1 MTTRVAEC
9 TLAKGAYT
17 VTIYAME
24 VIDHMTNKISTITP
38 GSSRQKQSDGPKATK
53 VIDLLR
59 ITRTFKI
66 RGYLTGAT
74 AKSDILSIT
83 KGAGLSGGVAVFSY
97 PDGGDAT
104 SFNVFVQDVTI
115 SQKPSDEPSGTW
127 IDGVW
132 QAGVLPSDVMRYD
145 LDLTLVEGTTIG
157 GS

>member
-83 KGAGLSGGVAVFSY
+83 KGAGLSGGVAVFTY

-115 SQKPSDEPSGTW
+115 SQKPADEPDTTPKTW
-127 IDGVW
+127 D
-132 QAGVLPSDVMRYD
+132 SDNSVFLEDFARYD

>member
-1 MTTRVAEC
+1 MTTRVNEC

-17 VTIYAME
+17 VTIYAAE
-24 VIDHMTNKISTITP
+24 VIDHMTNKIITITP
-38 GSSRQKQSDGPKATK
+38 PATKQQQSDGPKSTK

-66 RGYLTGAT
+66 RGYLLDAT

-83 KGAGLSGGVAVFSY
+83 KGAGLSGGVAVFTY

-104 SFNVFVQDVTI
+104 TFNVFVQDVTI
-115 SQKPSDEPSGTW
+115 SQKATDEPSGTW

-132 QAGVLPSDVMRYD
+132 QEGVLPSDVVRYD